1 MTGPVEA
8 NAINLDD
15 YEFSCQACGEVFNS
29 QHELKQHVKTERHLY
44 NVKRRL
50 AGLKAISEEAWNKK
64 VADSQR
70 AAVVNKGKAH
80 LKPGKEKA
88 KKAAGGAGGGAEGE
102 GAVVAEA
109 EASKDEDGAE
119 SVASD
124 GEDEAGKEAP
134 DADAPAEEYKPH
146 NPCHSLFDKKRFKT
160 IDECLKYMEKT
171 YSFFIPDKEYCIDV
185 PGVLCYLHEKMNT
198 PPYTCIYCNRI
209 FHDAASARR
218 HMLDKKHTRI
228 GSEVFTRTGHVDVVG
243 TEEIQAELE
252 QYYDFT
258 ASVKEVADRI
268 KDPKRRVAAIVRHFD
283 ADKDSCL
290 VFKEL
295 AALWASAAAHKAAAT
310 SAEGGEGTPQQPA
323 EAGDTSPFTEA
334 MYAGACKQAD
344 TDPKLGLDVG
354 DLLKLYQAG
363 FADLEEHWAMLLDLL
378 SQKKVQRRPQLRAVK
393 EGKEDEE
400 DEDEDDD
407 EDDSDDDE
415 SEPDVVECED
425 EDEFEEVMRT
435 LGLRA
440 VEFTDTGDLILPDGR
455 TAVHR
460 DMAYIY
466 KQRGT
471 RSEEIVV
478 PGGGGGNRGVGKAKR
493 ALLML
498 GNSPA
503 TGKLAMSKRQENRE
517 GKRIIAVLRR
527 DAIERMKMGIITSE
541 NMRPRGSGI
550 RTVRGDM
557 SYGR

>member
-8 NAINLDD
+8 NATNLDD

-29 QHELKQHVKTERHLY
+29 QWELKAHFKTERHLY
-44 NVKRRL
+44 NTKRKL
-50 AGLKAISEEAWNKK
+50 AGLKPIGEEAWKKK

-70 AAVVNKGKAH
+70 AAAVSKGKAH
-80 LKPGKEKA
+80 LKPGKDKA
-88 KKAAGGAGGGAEGE
+88 KKAAAAGAGDGDAAAGE
-102 GAVVAEA
+102 GKE
-109 EASKDEDGAE
+109 EHE

-124 GEDEAGKEAP
+124 DEVEAGKEAP
-134 DADAPAEEYKPH
+134 DAEAPAEEYAPH
-146 NPCHSLFDKKRFKT
+146 DPCNSLFDKKRFKT
-160 IDECLKYMEKT
+160 IDACLEYMQKT

-185 PGVLCYLHEKMNT
+185 PGLLCYLHEKMNT

-283 ADKDSCL
+283 ADKDGCL
-290 VFKEL
+290 VFKEI
-295 AALWASAAAHKAAAT
+295 AALWAAASAAKAAAT
-310 SAEGGEGTPQQPA
+310 SAEGDEGTPQQPA

-344 TDPKLGLDVG
+344 TDPKLGLDVQ

-363 FADLEEHWAMLLDLL
+363 FADLDEHWAMLLDLL

-407 EDDSDDDE
+407 GGEDSDEDE
-415 SEPDVVECED
+415 SEPEVVECED

-466 KQRGT
+466 KQRGE
-471 RSEEIVV
+471 RSQEIVV